1 MIRAVVF
8 DLDGTIVSHNIEYKA
23 LRADVRGFLIKQG
36 VPASVLSLNE
46 SVFQMLDKTEIF
58 LKNSGRQRKVFE
70 EMRNEVLKIID
81 EYEWKAA
88 RTAGL
93 CPGVEAVLKTLKD
106 MGIKVGLCTV
116 SGERTVSFLLKKF
129 KIDAFFDAVV
139 PREHAG
145 RVKPHGEHLKTVLEM
160 LKAAPEETLIVGDS
174 TADMLCAREVK
185 AIAVGLPTGMFTK
198 DELISAGANYIIT
211 SIADVPTLIE
221 RLNKTL

>member
-58 LKNSGRQRKVFE
+58 LKNSGKQRKVFE

>member
-46 SVFQMLDKTEIF
+46 SVFEMLDKTEIF
-58 LKNSGRQRKVFE
+58 LKNSGKQRRVFE

-88 RTAGL
+88 KTASL

-106 MGIKVGLCTV
+106 MGIKIGLCTV
-116 SGERTVSFLLKKF
+116 SGEKTVNYLLKKF

-145 RVKPHGEHLKTVLEM
+145 RVKPHGEHLKTVLEI
-160 LKAAPEETLIVGDS
+160 LKAAPEETLTVGDGA
-174 TADMLCAREVK
+174 ADMLCAREVK
-185 AIAVGLPTGMFTK
+185 AIAVGLPTGIFTK

-221 RLNKTL
+221 KLNKTL